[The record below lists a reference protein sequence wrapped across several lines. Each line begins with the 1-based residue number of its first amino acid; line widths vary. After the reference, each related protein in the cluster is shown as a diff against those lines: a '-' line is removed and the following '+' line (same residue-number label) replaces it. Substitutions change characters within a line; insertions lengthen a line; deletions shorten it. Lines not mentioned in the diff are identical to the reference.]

1 MSKFKESMP
10 IQVRFRVGIR
20 SDGEITRV
28 RIVQADQEVQL
39 TWAQAASL
47 VSELQKRLPKEA
59 PK

>member
-10 IQVRFRVGIR
+10 IQVRLRVGIR
-20 SDGEITRV
+20 SDGEITCV